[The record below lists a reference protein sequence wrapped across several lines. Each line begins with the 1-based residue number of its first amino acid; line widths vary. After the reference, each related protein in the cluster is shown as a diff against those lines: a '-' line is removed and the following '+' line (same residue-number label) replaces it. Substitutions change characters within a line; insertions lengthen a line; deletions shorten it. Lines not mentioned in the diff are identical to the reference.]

1 MYPPIAIREFVA
13 NALIHQDFYLGG
25 SSPMIEIFGNRMEI
39 SNPGKPL
46 IDIFRFIDHTPI
58 SRNEKLASLMSR
70 MNICEERGCGVD
82 RTITQCELYQL
93 PAPDFQKTIYSQ
105 RSLCR
110 DCRLMFSIR
119 PKQPTDPIHFCV
131 RVTKFPFYI
140 SFRSFRPDYLS
151 IFNGRGVVP
160 P

>member
-1 MYPPIAIREFVA
+1 
-13 NALIHQDFYLGG
+13 
-25 SSPMIEIFGNRMEI
+25 MIEIFGNRMEI

-58 SRNEKLASLMSR
+58 SRNEKLASLMRR

-105 RSLCR
+105 RALC
-110 DCRLMFSIR
+110 MH
-119 PKQPTDPIHFCV
+119 P
-131 RVTKFPFYI
+131 
-140 SFRSFRPDYLS
+140 
-151 IFNGRGVVP
+151 
-160 P
+160 

>member
-1 MYPPIAIREFVA
+1 MRRVHQKPFFSTECIFRTPGVPLWYRIQRQKIGKALRKEIPMCPPIAIREFVA

-58 SRNEKLASLMSR
+58 SRNEKLASLMRR

-82 RTITQCELYQL
+82 RAITQCELYQL

-105 RSLCR
+105 RSLCMH
-110 DCRLMFSIR
+110 L
-119 PKQPTDPIHFCV
+119 
-131 RVTKFPFYI
+131 
-140 SFRSFRPDYLS
+140 
-151 IFNGRGVVP
+151 
-160 P
+160 